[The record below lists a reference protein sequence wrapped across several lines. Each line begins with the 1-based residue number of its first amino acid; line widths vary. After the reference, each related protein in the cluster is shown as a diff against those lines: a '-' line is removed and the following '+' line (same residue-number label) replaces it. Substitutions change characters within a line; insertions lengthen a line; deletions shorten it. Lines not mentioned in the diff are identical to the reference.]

1 MKINKITLLNF
12 QQLTLTILVT
22 STTVL
27 TILPPGLAQIKSQY
41 LTDNVQLAQS
51 REPCPLPPRIPP
63 AKETERVTV
72 SRLGIS
78 FNKPI
83 NYRLE
88 ENQRGNNNSILLYN
102 PADDQ
107 VMDCFQRNRKVG
119 GGHLTKPIVIK
130 IETST
135 PNTPLIP
142 EIGGTIIRLENVR
155 PTTIANQKGMVYI
168 VKSQMDRAEDFD
180 TSLEASF
187 LTPNKQ
193 NKITVSFF
201 TYGDQISPMD
211 QQAFNVV
218 VSSLSLL

>member
-88 ENQRGNNNSILLYN
+88 ENPRDNNLILLYN

-119 GGHLTKPIVIK
+119 GGHLTQPIAIR
-130 IETST
+130 IETS
-135 PNTPLIP
+135 PSNTSLLP
-142 EIGGTIIRLENVR
+142 EVDTGIVRLENIR
-155 PTTIANQKGMVYI
+155 PTTIANQKGMIYVI
-168 VKSQMDRAEDFD
+168 KSKMDRGRDIH
-180 TSLEASF
+180 TSLQATF
-187 LTPNKQ
+187 LTPNQK
-193 NKITVSFF
+193 NKITVSFS

>member
-88 ENQRGNNNSILLYN
+88 ENPRDNNLILLYN

-119 GGHLTKPIVIK
+119 GGHLTQPIAIR
-130 IETST
+130 IETS
-135 PNTPLIP
+135 PSNTSLLP
-142 EIGGTIIRLENVR
+142 EVDTGIVRLENIR
-155 PTTIANQKGMVYI
+155 PTTIANQKGMIYVI
-168 VKSQMDRAEDFD
+168 KSKMDRGSDIH
-180 TSLEASF
+180 TSLQATF
-187 LTPNKQ
+187 LTPNQK
-193 NKITVSFF
+193 NKITVSFS

>member
-88 ENQRGNNNSILLYN
+88 ENPRDNNLILLYN

-119 GGHLTKPIVIK
+119 GGHLTQPIAIR
-130 IETST
+130 IETS
-135 PNTPLIP
+135 PSNTSLLP
-142 EIGGTIIRLENVR
+142 EVDTGIVRLENIR
-155 PTTIANQKGMVYI
+155 PTTIANQKGMLYVI
-168 VKSQMDRAEDFD
+168 KSKMDRGRDIH
-180 TSLEASF
+180 TSLQATF
-187 LTPNKQ
+187 LTPNQK
-193 NKITVSFF
+193 NKITVSFS

>member
-1 MKINKITLLNF
+1 MKTNKITF
-12 QQLTLTILVT
+12 PKFHQLTLAILVS

-27 TILPPGLAQIKSQY
+27 TILSPGLAQIKSQY
-41 LTDNVQLAQS
+41 VTDNMQLAQS
-51 REPCPLPPRIPP
+51 PDPCPLPPRIPP

-78 FNKPI
+78 FNKPV

-88 ENQRGNNNSILLYN
+88 ENQRSNNNSLLLYN

-119 GGHLTKPIVIK
+119 GGHLTQPIVIK

-135 PNTPLIP
+135 PNTPLLP
-142 EIGGTIIRLENVR
+142 EIGGTTTRLENVR
-155 PTTIANQKGMVYI
+155 PTTIANQKGMVYV
-168 VKSQMDRAEDFD
+168 VKSTMGRGNNTN
-180 TSLEASF
+180 TSLEATF
-187 LTPNKQ
+187 LTPNQQ

-201 TYGDQISPMD
+201 TYGDQISPVD

-218 VSSLSLL
+218 VSSLSLI